1 MGMYAIVDILGK
13 QYKVQEN
20 QQIFVDKIDLE
31 KGKSIDF
38 EDIYLLDDT
47 KKISVG
53 MPTVKDTVVTA
64 EVLGHQK
71 GDKVI
76 VFKKKRRKGYAVKN
90 GHRQNFTQLLI
101 KKIKTKS
108 SEPQKQP
115 QRLRKRQLT
124 NSVL

>member
-20 QQIFVDKIDLE
+20 QEIFVDKMDLE

-38 EDIYLLDDT
+38 ENVYLLDNSR
-47 KKISVG
+47 KISVG
-53 MPTVKDTVVTA
+53 TPTVKDTIVTV

-71 GDKVI
+71 GDKII

-108 SEPQKQP
+108 TEPKKSTP
-115 QRLRKRQLT
+115 EKAA
-124 NSVL
+124 N

>member
-108 SEPQKQP
+108 SEPPKATP
-115 QRLRKRQLT
+115 KATKKVT
-124 NSVL
+124 NE

>member
-1 MGMYAIVDILGK
+1 MYAIVDILGK

-20 QQIFVDKIDLE
+20 QRIFVDKMDIE

-38 EDIYLLDDT
+38 ENIYLLDDT
-47 KKISVG
+47 NRISVG
-53 MPTVKDTVVTA
+53 TPTVKDTIVTA

-90 GHRQNFTQLLI
+90 GHRQNFTHLLI

-108 SEPQKQP
+108 KASQKVTTKKS
-115 QRLRKRQLT
+115 LSKATT
-124 NSVL
+124 N